1 MDKWHKTDSSAFYIV
16 LKSNMQ
22 WSLGLLPIINIIYNL
37 FYKQFYCHMTQLDK
51 KVMGAPYSYNQG
63 NTKFLQSVYIIIC
76 TYETRW
82 RLNNLQQL
90 ISLDIVDILSCVA

>member
-1 MDKWHKTDSSAFYIV
+1 
-16 LKSNMQ
+16 
-22 WSLGLLPIINIIYNL
+22 
-37 FYKQFYCHMTQLDK
+37 
-51 KVMGAPYSYNQG
+51 MGAPYSYNQG

-90 ISLDIVDILSCVA
+90 INLDIVDILSCVA